1 MVRSLFAK
9 ISNLVICKV
18 TKSATHTGLVFNL
31 YTALSMLLGSGLQLS
46 HILERKPTFCQV
58 FKVLRPPTQVLQ
70 SGGSGFYQGSDPV
83 FLISDYTGAVSTFFC
98 RFFKVHQLPAHAKE
112 V

>member
-83 FLISDYTGAVSTFFC
+83 FLISDYTEAVSTFFC